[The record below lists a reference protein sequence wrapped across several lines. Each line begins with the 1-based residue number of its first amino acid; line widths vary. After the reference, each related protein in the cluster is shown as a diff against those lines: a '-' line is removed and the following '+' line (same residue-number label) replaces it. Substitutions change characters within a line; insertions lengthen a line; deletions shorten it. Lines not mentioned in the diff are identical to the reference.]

1 MSVFRGIGDTRRIQ
15 VDPSA
20 PVAAAHT
27 EARRVGRSVRVG
39 TGTLACNRCDAPV
52 ALTAGPVT
60 PTDTLT
66 CPFCSHRAPARDF
79 LSLAPPTRPARV
91 EVRAIYG
98 AR

>member
-1 MSVFRGIGDTRRIQ
+1 MSVFRGIGDAGGPR
-15 VDPSA
+15 VDPIA
-20 PVAAAHT
+20 TVPAVHRG
-27 EARRVGRSVRVG
+27 ERRVARSGWVG

-52 ALTAGPVT
+52 ALTGGSVV

-66 CPFCSHRAPARDF
+66 CPFCNHRAPARDF

-91 EVRAIYG
+91 QVRAIYD

>member
-1 MSVFRGIGDTRRIQ
+1 MSVFRGIGDSRRTQ
-15 VDPSA
+15 VDPIA
-20 PVAAAHT
+20 PLAHQ
-27 EARRVGRSVRVG
+27 EERRVARSVRIG

-66 CPFCSHRAPARDF
+66 CPFCSHHAPARDF

-91 EVRAIYG
+91 EVRAIYD

>member
-1 MSVFRGIGDTRRIQ
+1 MSVFRGTGDSRRVQ
-15 VDPSA
+15 WDRMA
-20 PVAAAHT
+20 PVPAAHQ
-27 EARRVGRSVRVG
+27 EERRAARSGWVG

-52 ALTAGPVT
+52 ALTAGPVIA
-60 PTDTLT
+60 TDTLT

-91 EVRAIYG
+91 EVRAIYD